1 MRNKILHLEI
11 LIIIYLVFKILYQSL
26 VRQRLDLL
34 MYNEMW
40 LL

>member
-11 LIIIYLVFKILYQSL
+11 LIIIYLVFEIFYQSL

>member
-11 LIIIYLVFKILYQSL
+11 LIIIYLVFKIFYQSL

>member
-11 LIIIYLVFKILYQSL
+11 LIIIYLVIKIFYKSL